1 MNQLRTKDIYTDD
14 EKKLMIQAI
23 KKNKGEVISVAKLAA
38 AAGLNPNRARF
49 VLDVLVETGKVIKV
63 PVKSYNKHY
72 SRYTYE
78 VK

>member
-1 MNQLRTKDIYTDD
+1 MLQPTKDIYTEN

-23 KKNKGEVISVAKLAA
+23 KKNKGVSISVAKLASV
-38 AAGLNPNRARF
+38 AGINPNRARF
-49 VLDVLVETGKVIKV
+49 VLDVLVESGKVIKV